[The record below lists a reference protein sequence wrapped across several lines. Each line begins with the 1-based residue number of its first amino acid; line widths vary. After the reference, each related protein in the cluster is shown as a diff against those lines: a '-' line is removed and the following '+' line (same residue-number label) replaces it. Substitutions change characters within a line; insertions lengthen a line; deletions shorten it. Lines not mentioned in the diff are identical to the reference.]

1 MTFKPMP
8 ILTLLSIA
16 SVIILIVLGNWQ
28 YARYGEKTRDAE
40 VAKTEPLRDDLALRV
55 EATLE
60 QKADVFAQQVYG
72 AIDGEPVWR
81 RYLPAT
87 ILETGERV
95 LVLWDATGGP
105 KPIPLTMDGLTP
117 AYIRQANVL
126 RRSGESGAFAFDDE
140 PLKNLWYTMRPAAMM
155 ANMGYPSE
163 NVRVVESLD
172 VTIRNSDDMSRA
184 RRSANPFAYEKMRDP
199 LPPER
204 HFGYAITWW
213 GMAIALL
220 GVYFALH
227 HARGRLR
234 FRS

>member
-1 MTFKPMP
+1 MIFKPMP
-8 ILTLLSIA
+8 VLTLLSIA
-16 SVIILIVLGNWQ
+16 SVIILVLLGNWQ

-40 VAKTEPLRDDLALRV
+40 IAKTEPLRDDLSLRV
-55 EATLE
+55 EAVVDTNS
-60 QKADVFAQQVYG
+60 DRYAQQVYG

-81 RYLPAT
+81 RYVPAT
-87 ILETGERV
+87 LETGERV
-95 LVLWDATGGP
+95 LALWDATGGP
-105 KPIPLTMDGLTP
+105 QPVQLSLSELAPE
-117 AYIRQANVL
+117 YIRQANIL
-126 RRSGESGAFAFDDE
+126 RRSGKRGTFAFEDE
-140 PLKNLWYTMRPAAMM
+140 PSENLWYSMVPTDMMSNLGFPA
-155 ANMGYPSE
+155 E
-163 NVRVVESLD
+163 NVRVVETLD
-172 VTIRNSDDMSRA
+172 VTIRNSEDMSRA